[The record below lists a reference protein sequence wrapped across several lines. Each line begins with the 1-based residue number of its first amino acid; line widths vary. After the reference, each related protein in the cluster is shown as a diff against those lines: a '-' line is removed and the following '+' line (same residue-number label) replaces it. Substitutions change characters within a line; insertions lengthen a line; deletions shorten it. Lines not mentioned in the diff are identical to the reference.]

1 MRRFKVAGAG
11 ITPSEQKKH
20 ILIRAQE
27 CIDNDIPVL
36 SNLFD
41 KYDDVKDR
49 IAENST
55 IRRYKKKFKEIGV
68 SSALSTVDGLIS
80 DVARSYDIIA
90 NAAGVNPLESLGIN
104 PSDSKSSL
112 ESWSKDHFSVG
123 ACKKAIKNFVFSD
136 KHKTWMKTTV
146 AMPAISGAL
155 GLVGASSMAPMVMSA
170 AVIGAG
176 VLKAAYHIHT
186 ARRERQKKDDVR
198 RSNSNAG
205 LGQVLASGTA
215 AAVAGGSL
223 GKGVTVS
230 GAWSRASGTT
240 RSQVFKDDASVKNL
254 KLKVSVF
261 IHDIETLQ
269 SSILKINDSVE
280 TLKEKCV
287 AFDGASNV
295 GEEILRLCE
304 DGADGIENSSNSLS
318 RICEKLNDFKNAL

>member
-1 MRRFKVAGAG
+1 M
-11 ITPSEQKKH
+11 PSFWC
-20 ILIRAQE
+20 RVRPA
-27 CIDNDIPVL
+27 V
-36 SNLFD
+36 
-41 KYDDVKDR
+41 
-49 IAENST
+49 
-55 IRRYKKKFKEIGV
+55 
-68 SSALSTVDGLIS
+68 
-80 DVARSYDIIA
+80 
-90 NAAGVNPLESLGIN
+90 
-104 PSDSKSSL
+104 PSR
-112 ESWSKDHFSVG
+112 
-123 ACKKAIKNFVFSD
+123 
-136 KHKTWMKTTV
+136 
-146 AMPAISGAL
+146 
-155 GLVGASSMAPMVMSA
+155 VMSPVQRIYLLDDFGLTSMLTFHVPFMQTMMHSYA
-170 AVIGAG
+170 CISACLWILPPDCSLIPPVATSCNRAEDARQGDERVDYVSQEPVSHG
-176 VLKAAYHIHT
+176 VAT
-186 ARRERQKKDDVR
+186 FTRCQWRSRRR
-198 RSNSNAG
+198 R
-205 LGQVLASGTA
+205 QVLASGTA

-254 KLKVSVF
+254 KLKGSVF